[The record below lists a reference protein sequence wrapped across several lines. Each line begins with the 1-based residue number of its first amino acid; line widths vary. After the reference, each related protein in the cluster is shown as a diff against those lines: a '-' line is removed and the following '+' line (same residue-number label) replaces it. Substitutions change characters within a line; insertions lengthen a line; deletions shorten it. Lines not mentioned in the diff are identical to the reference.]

1 MLIMG
6 IDTSGNTASVAI
18 GDNEKI
24 IAQTTIFTK
33 LTHSQ
38 IILPLVERVIKDAD
52 LTLADL
58 DGFAVANG
66 PGSYTGLR
74 IGISAVKAMCF
85 SLKKSCVGISTLQ
98 SLAQNCVGS
107 KAIILPIMR
116 ARPDI
121 AYYGIYQSDGETLS
135 KIVDDNIAPIEQI
148 ANQIKE
154 YEDIILVG
162 DNAQEFYNKFNGEIP
177 NMRLAPLH
185 ERLQNATSLCQI
197 AQNIEAYPP
206 ENLDTAYLQI
216 TKAEKEK
223 NEEQK

>member
-1 MLIMG
+1 MG

-24 IAQTTIFTK
+24 IAQTTIYTK

-38 IILPLVERVIKDAD
+38 IILPLVERVIEDAD

-85 SLKKSCVGISTLQ
+85 SLGKNCVGISTLH

-107 KAIILPIMR
+107 KATIVPIMR

-121 AYYGIYQSDGETLS
+121 AYYGIYQSDGATLS
-135 KIVDDNIAPIEQI
+135 KIADDNIAPIEQI
-148 ANQIKE
+148 ASQIKE
-154 YEDIILVG
+154 YKDIILVG
-162 DNAQEFYNKFNGEIP
+162 DNAQEFYNKLNGEVP
-177 NMRLAPLH
+177 NMRLAPIH
-185 ERLQNATSLCQI
+185 ERLQTATSLCQI
-197 AQNIEAYPP
+197 AQGIDVYPP
-206 ENLDTAYLQI
+206 EKLDASYLQI

-223 NEEQK
+223 LEEQK